1 MRLDCAALNNPE
13 SRGCNL
19 RCNGQREGMKRMSSQ
34 NEPHL
39 EMDDQSFD
47 ATCDFIDKLG
57 AAAHRYG
64 ASSFRL
70 ESYLSRVTAALG
82 LHGDFLVTPGVVDSV
97 LWQEEGKG
105 QRIRI
110 NREED
115 GVNLARLEQVTELV
129 EEVEG
134 GDFSVEDGVARL
146 NAIDKSPAPF
156 GPLMTAVS
164 FGLIG
169 AGFAV
174 LLSLAWH
181 DVIIGVVLSLVV
193 YAVVF
198 LLGRSPQTARMINPM
213 AAFVAAILA
222 YVIAAT
228 LVPSSNHV
236 MTTLCA
242 VIALIPNPG
251 LVLGVGELSSGQL
264 LSGAARLVS
273 AIVTLIELAFGAYLG
288 TSIASAMMT
297 IAEGTAASSMAP
309 YWAWVAVVVLGLG
322 LAMLFQ
328 VRPKDFVWV
337 VAGCLLAWAGIV
349 VGGKLLGS
357 GPGDLLGALALGI
370 FANVYALKMRRSASV
385 VLLPGLMV
393 LAPGFAS
400 YLGLGTLQASGV
412 EAGWLAEFKV
422 FETLVW
428 IIGGLFLANT
438 VIPPKSTL

>member
-1 MRLDCAALNNPE
+1 
-13 SRGCNL
+13 
-19 RCNGQREGMKRMSSQ
+19 
-34 NEPHL
+34 
-39 EMDDQSFD
+39 MDDQAF
-47 ATCDFIDKLG
+47 AAICDFIDQLG

-70 ESYLSRVTAALG
+70 ESFLSRVTAALG

-97 LWQEEGKG
+97 LWQEERKG

-110 NREED
+110 NRDEA
-115 GVNLARLEQVTELV
+115 GLNMAKLEQVTELV
-129 EEVEG
+129 EQVEG
-134 GDFSVEDGVARL
+134 GDVSVEDGVARL
-146 NAIDKSPAPF
+146 KTIDKSPATF

-181 DVIIGVVLSLVV
+181 DVMIGTVLAVV
-193 YAVVF
+193 AFGVVF

-222 YVIAAT
+222 YVIAAK
-228 LVPSSNHV
+228 LVPGSNHV

-251 LVLGVGELSSGQL
+251 LVLWVGEMSSGHL
-264 LSGAARLVS
+264 LSGAVRLVS
-273 AIVTLIELAFGAYLG
+273 AVVTLIELAFGAYLG
-288 TSIASAMMT
+288 TAIASALLT
-297 IAEGTAASSMAP
+297 IPEGTAASSMAA
-309 YWAWVAVVVLGLG
+309 YWSWVAVAVLGVG

-328 VRPKDFVWV
+328 VRPKDFAWV
-337 VAGCLLAWAGIV
+337 VAGCLLAWAGV
-349 VGGKLLGS
+349 VIGGKLLGS

-385 VLLPGLMV
+385 ILLPGLMV

-412 EAGWLAEFKV
+412 DAGFVAEFKTFV
-422 FETLVW
+422 TVVW

-438 VIPPKSTL
+438 IIPPKSTL